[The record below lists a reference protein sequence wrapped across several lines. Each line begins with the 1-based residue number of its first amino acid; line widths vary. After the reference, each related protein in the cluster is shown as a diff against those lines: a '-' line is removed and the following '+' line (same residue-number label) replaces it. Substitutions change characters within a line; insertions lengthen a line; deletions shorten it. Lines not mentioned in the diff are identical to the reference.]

1 MSLDLK
7 AYLHTILPEEE
18 LQHLV
23 RSYDVVGDMAIIII
37 PDLLTHRE
45 ELIGRAILANNKRI
59 KVVARRDGNY
69 SGEFRTIP
77 LRIIAGENRKE
88 TVHREYGV
96 QLLLNP
102 QEVYFSVRSGAE
114 RYRVAQLVR
123 PGEDVLV
130 LFAGAGPFPL
140 VISKNSRAAAITGIE
155 KNPRAVY
162 YGRKSLDMNRSIKN
176 VELLEGDVLQ
186 VLPTVRKKFDRLL
199 MVLPHGGDAYL
210 DAALPVLKPGG
221 WLHFYSMQP
230 KDEFHLATE
239 TVQSY
244 CERLGLR
251 FSHSQTV
258 KCGHCGPRMY
268 RICTEG
274 CVGTGESR

>member
-7 AYLHTILPEEE
+7 SYLQNILTEEE
-18 LQHLV
+18 LHHLV

-37 PDLLTHRE
+37 PELLAHRE
-45 ELIGRAILANNKRI
+45 GLIGQAILDNNKRI

-102 QEVYFSVRSGAE
+102 EKVYFSVRSGAE
-114 RYRVAQLVR
+114 RYRIARLVC

-130 LFAGAGPFPL
+130 LFAGVGPYPL
-140 VISKNSRAAAITGIE
+140 VISKNSQAATITAVE
-155 KNPRAVY
+155 KNPQAVY
-162 YGRKSLDMNRSIKN
+162 YGRESLRLNRSINN
-176 VELLEGDVLQ
+176 VEFIAGDVLEI
-186 VLPTVRKKFDRLL
+186 VPTITQKYDRLL

-210 DAALPVLKPGG
+210 DAALPVLKTDG
-221 WLHFYSMQP
+221 WLHFYSMQVR
-230 KDEFHLATE
+230 DEFQRATE
-239 TVQSY
+239 TVQA
-244 CERLGLR
+244 CCRRLGLV
-251 FSHSQTV
+251 FSYSQTV
-258 KCGHCGPRMY
+258 KCGHCGPRQY

-274 CVGTGESR
+274 RVAIGESR